1 MASCGSRGRKEGVR
15 VEQGSGRARAGGIQ
29 AALASHQARLRDR
42 RHKGRQADCGAGGG
56 QAQFKE
62 AGSNSGGAFPVLIR
76 CNRVLRT
83 WWD

>member
-42 RHKGRQADCGAGGG
+42 RHKGRQTDCGAGGVRLSS
-56 QAQFKE
+56 KKPDRTL
-62 AGSNSGGAFPVLIR
+62 AGPFLF
-76 CNRVLRT
+76 
-83 WWD
+83 